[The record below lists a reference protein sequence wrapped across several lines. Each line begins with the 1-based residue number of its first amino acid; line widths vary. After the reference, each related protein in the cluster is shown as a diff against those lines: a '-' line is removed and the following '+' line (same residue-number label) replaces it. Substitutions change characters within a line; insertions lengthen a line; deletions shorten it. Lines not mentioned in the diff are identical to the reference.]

1 MKTIIDKEAFFQDKV
16 TTAYSDR
23 VFKDYQERGVQ
34 AIEDIRNENPEMYIR
49 ITAQYFPDLV
59 LADMRALE
67 KGYSFKERL
76 GRRWAKMRRW
86 LRF

>member
-23 VFKDYQERGVQ
+23 VFKDYQERGKQ
-34 AIEDIRNENPEMYIR
+34 AIEDIREENPEMYIR
-49 ITAQYFPDLV
+49 ITALHCPDVVRDSIL
-59 LADMRALE
+59 ALE
-67 KGYSFKERL
+67 KDYSFKERL
-76 GRRWAKMRRW
+76 GRRWTKIRSW